1 MDRALNPQLLA
12 DALGSHPRLPSPEE
26 LGSLLAQAEID
37 LFFGTPTEHARL
49 LVAGWYLHAV
59 AGARAGDFEPL
70 RRQQAGRVAAHVFDV
85 FLQGAGGEPSDDERL
100 RYTVAAQH
108 GYLVGDLAPNA
119 IALAS
124 FVATAVPNV
133 RDHPGRASMHAA
145 ALLLGLDR
153 RRLRAAVDGWQ
164 SEFANLIAQWEDVDA
179 SPYGPARATIAGV
192 ERLHAYLLAGDAGAL
207 DQAIGEFQRALRV
220 TGGADDTDSRWVAA
234 LLSDLGGD
242 LAGSSVWAVLPP
254 DRSATARALVLS
266 DPAVLTFWPPQASFL
281 QSTPSPLDPATRRQV
296 LAFPTSAGKTLV
308 AQVMILSHL
317 QTADGDVCVVAPTH
331 SLCREIQDALAPR
344 LGLLRT
350 SVVDAG
356 PVGSDRQVPP
366 TGRVVVMTPERFAG
380 LLRSSVGQV
389 LERFSMFVIDEAH
402 LLAERERGWGLEE
415 ALTLLHHL
423 TRETGHRLVLVSAAM
438 GVGAHII
445 SWLTTQDEPLVKS
458 DDWRGPRRLYALYT
472 TEFDSDAAN
481 TITEPAAGARLA
493 RRRVPV
499 LGRIHL
505 RHSSEQVVRGDF
517 TEPVGWHVFRQTRR
531 GDWQRDG
538 DTTPQLH
545 RVVPLIHHLVEERK
559 TPTLVIVATRED
571 ARKLA
576 SWVGELLPVAP
587 EAAIL
592 ADRVQERV
600 GEDHVLPGI
609 IRHGVAY
616 HHGALPTDV
625 QAELEEAARVG
636 QITCLVATATLT
648 EGVNLPFKAVV
659 IASTGYGPEDD
670 FVEII
675 DPPRLVNALGRAG
688 RACRETEAWL
698 FLVRHGPYQ
707 QSVFTQL
714 QLEGADIPLR
724 SSLVASEALDDL
736 AAFELLLATG
746 VDAALHDTGRAT
758 NEFCAFVW
766 HLAEL
771 LDSFGDEPRVEN
783 IMTFVESSLAWAQ
796 ADDAL
801 KLRWRNLVDAAKSA
815 YDATPPHTRRRY
827 AQSGGSLPGAVALDA
842 VRDDAIEAVIAAA
855 PTTVEEWIHAL
866 LGEGRL
872 KRLLVLPENR
882 LRGFK
887 PYRTAAATNQ
897 LDVDL
902 LSLLQRW
909 VAGDELETLGTA
921 FLSGIANTD
930 YRAEA
935 LSEFT
940 STVFEHH
947 LPWVMGSLV
956 EWMNEELEERDTGLV
971 VPGTITSHIHFGAA
985 TPTAI
990 DLMAGGVRSRRLAH
1004 TAAAVLGP
1012 EIEDLRSRLADMGL
1026 QGWRDQLGAYPAE
1039 LRDLLGYVR
1048 RAPKVMTDVLD
1059 GTTELVPVAGIAST
1073 ADGAARLELDETEA
1087 EPRPLNV
1094 WVGQEVVGQVAS
1106 DYYSEVRQL
1115 LELGFA
1121 LELHFDGTE
1130 MQLSV
1135 SLATEAS

>member
-12 DALGSHPRLPSPEE
+12 DALGTHPRLPSPGE

-37 LFFGTPTEHARL
+37 LFFGTQTEHARL

-59 AGARAGDFEPL
+59 AGSRPGAFPPL

-85 FLQGAGGEPSDDERL
+85 FLQGAGVETSEDERL
-100 RYTVAAQH
+100 RYTVAAQY

-124 FVATAVPNV
+124 QLGAAPASIG
-133 RDHPGRASMHAA
+133 DHPGRASMQAA
-145 ALLLGLDR
+145 VLLLGLDR
-153 RRLRAAVDGWQ
+153 RRLREAIDGW
-164 SEFANLIAQWEDVDA
+164 SVEVADLSTPWEDVDT
-179 SPYGPARATIAGV
+179 SPFGPARATIAGIGH
-192 ERLHAYLLAGDAGAL
+192 LHAYLLAGDTGAL
-207 DQAIGEFQRALRV
+207 DLAIGEFQRALQA

-254 DRSATARALVLS
+254 DQSATARALVLS
-266 DPAVLTFWPPQASFL
+266 DPVVLVFWPPQASFL
-281 QSTPSPLDPATRRQV
+281 RSTPSPMDPATRRQV
-296 LAFPTSAGKTLV
+296 LAFPTSAGKTLL

-317 QTADGDVCVVAPTH
+317 QTSDGDVCVVAPTH

-356 PVGSDRQVPP
+356 PVGSDRGIPAM
-366 TGRVVVMTPERFAG
+366 GRVVVMTPERFAG
-380 LLRSSVGQV
+380 LLRTSVEQV
-389 LERFSMFVIDEAH
+389 LERFSLFVIDEAH

-423 TRETGHRLVLVSAAM
+423 TRYTGHRLVLVSAAM

-445 SWLTTQDEPLVKS
+445 SWLTTDAPPLVKS

-472 TEFDSDAAN
+472 TEFDNDTSN
-481 TITEPAAGARLA
+481 TIIEPAAGARLA
-493 RRRVPV
+493 RRRVRV

-505 RHSSEQVVRGDF
+505 RHSNEQVVRGAF
-517 TEPVGWHVFRQTRR
+517 AEPVGWHVFRQTRR
-531 GDWQRDG
+531 GAWDRDR
-538 DTTPQLH
+538 DTTPQLQ
-545 RVVPLIHHLVEERK
+545 RVVPLVQHLVDDRK
-559 TPTLVIVATRED
+559 TPTLVVVATRED

-576 SWVGELLPVAP
+576 SWVAELLPVVP
-587 EAAIL
+587 EVAVL

-600 GEDHVLPGI
+600 GEDHVLPGL
-609 IRHGVAY
+609 IRRGVAY

-625 QAELEEAARVG
+625 QAELEDAARAG
-636 QITCLVATATLT
+636 QIRCLVATATLT

-659 IASTGYGPEDD
+659 VASTGYGAEDD

-698 FLVRHGPYQ
+698 FLVRHGAFQ
-707 QSVFTQL
+707 QSMFSQL
-714 QLEGADIPLR
+714 RQEGADLPLR
-724 SSLVASEALDDL
+724 SSLVADDALQDL

-758 NEFCAFVW
+758 NEFCSFVW

-771 LDSFGDEPRVEN
+771 LGRFGDDADVAN
-783 IMTFVESSLAWAQ
+783 IMSFVESSLAWAQ

-801 KLRWRNLVDAAKSA
+801 KERWRNLVAAAKTA
-815 YDATPPHTRRRY
+815 YDATPPHIRRRY
-827 AQSGGSLPGAVALDA
+827 AQSGASLPGAAALDA
-842 VRDDAIEAVIAAA
+842 VRDAAVEAVIAAN
-855 PTTVEEWIHAL
+855 PTTVEMWIQAL
-866 LGEGRL
+866 LGDGRL
-872 KRLLVLPENR
+872 ERLLALPENR
-882 LRGFK
+882 LHGFK
-887 PYRTAAATNQ
+887 PYRTAPATKR

-909 VAGDELETLGTA
+909 VAGDELEALGTA
-921 FLSGIANTD
+921 FLGEIANAD

-947 LPWVMGSLV
+947 LPWALGSLV
-956 EWMNEELEERDTGLV
+956 EWVNEELDERGAGLV
-971 VPGTITSHIHFGAA
+971 VPVSIASHIHFGAA
-985 TPTAI
+985 SPTAI
-990 DLMAGGVRSRRLAH
+990 ELMAGGVRSRRLAD
-1004 TAAAVLGP
+1004 AAASVLGP
-1012 EIEDLRSRLADMGL
+1012 DVEDLRSRVAEMGL

-1059 GTTELVPVAGIAST
+1059 GSTELVPVTGATST
-1073 ADGAARLELDETEA
+1073 NSGAARLELDDAEG

-1094 WVGQEVVGQVAS
+1094 LVDQEVVGQVAS
-1106 DYYSEVRQL
+1106 AYYSEVRQL

-1121 LELHFDGTE
+1121 LDMDFDPAKAV
-1130 MQLSV
+1130 LSV
-1135 SLATEAS
+1135 SLAATAG